1 MSNKRVQGTRND
13 SVPLTRGVS
22 DKTMSNDIR
31 YNSDLASKKWMGY
44 FDLLGMKQLYRSKNH
59 ISIFVA
65 LSSAIEKFKER
76 TTAWQNVGY
85 AWFSDT
91 FIVYAADDSGESFVA
106 IDNISRWF
114 FYFLIT
120 ADIPVRGAISCD
132 GFYVDRE
139 NDLFFGEALIEA
151 YEYGEL
157 QDWIGLLLCPS
168 AEENLKRLGSP
179 AERHLNYAYTDVP
192 FHKEQKKRI
201 SKLRDNLPACI
212 LGNWVS
218 VNDQNPIVG
227 RLNRL
232 KERIF
237 DENIRSKYDR
247 TIEFIL
253 KNKRV
258 LASENQR

>member
-1 MSNKRVQGTRND
+1 
-13 SVPLTRGVS
+13 
-22 DKTMSNDIR
+22 
-31 YNSDLASKKWMGY
+31 MGY

-65 LSSAIEKFKER
+65 ISSAIEKFKKR
-76 TTAWQNVGY
+76 ATAWPNVGY

-91 FIVYAADDSGESFVA
+91 FIVYADDDSVESFGA

-132 GFYVDRE
+132 VFYVDRE

-151 YEYGEL
+151 YEYGEF

-179 AERHLNYAYTDVP
+179 AERCLNYAYAYAYAYVP
-192 FHKEQKKRI
+192 FHKEQKKE
-201 SKLRDNLPACI
+201 SKIRENLPACI

-218 VNDQNPIVG
+218 VNNQNPIVL
-227 RLNRL
+227 RLKQM
-232 KERIF
+232 KERIS

-258 LASENQR
+258 LASENHR